1 MRKSITLCLKNA
13 EVNVR
18 IGHIKNSFSKG
29 VFMHRTVRWILIG
42 AAFMMIGAWLAP
54 AQDPAPE
61 QAQKVMDAAYAKAKA
76 ENKAVF
82 VHFSASW

>member
-1 MRKSITLCLKNA
+1 MN
-13 EVNVR
+13 
-18 IGHIKNSFSKG
+18 
-29 VFMHRTVRWILIG
+29 RTVRLLLIG
-42 AAFMMIGAWLAP
+42 AAFVMIGALLAP

>member
-1 MRKSITLCLKNA
+1 
-13 EVNVR
+13 
-18 IGHIKNSFSKG
+18 
-29 VFMHRTVRWILIG
+29 MHRTVRILLIC
-42 AAFMMIGAWLAP
+42 AVFMMIGALLAT

-76 ENKAVF
+76 ENKVVF